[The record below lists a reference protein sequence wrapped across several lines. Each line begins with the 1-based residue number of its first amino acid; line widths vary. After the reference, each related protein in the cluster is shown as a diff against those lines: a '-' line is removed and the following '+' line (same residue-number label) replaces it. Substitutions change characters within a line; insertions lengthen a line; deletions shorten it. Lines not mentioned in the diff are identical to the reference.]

1 VEKGIREIIRFYL
14 SNNISFFPLFPST
27 KVPVVKHAPY
37 YVRLPEQNEIEAWL
51 RTYFNPA
58 FWESVWESGGELKRR
73 WLSALEQEFKKINRD
88 LNTYKYEG
96 EINIAVAG
104 GYGNLVLID
113 IEDASKI
120 STNPEKILVNYGL
133 LVKTGKPNG
142 YHLWVRCKDWTL
154 NVKGENGEIRVLNQY
169 VVAPPS
175 RHPNGAFYRFVGGK
189 IDEVTA
195 AWIEDTVLEWIRA
208 KKEEKREEEKH
219 GLWET
224 IFEKAKEIPVVEG
237 KRSDWLFALTY
248 TLKALGS
255 TKEEA
260 FEWIKEIPICASKLN
275 EKKDPFDWWV
285 KYEWDAIVSP
295 KVVCIPFIIKWA
307 EKTTGIGD
315 VSKNIDE
322 YFKKTRNKGYGY
334 MLSESELVM
343 EVLSILSECIE
354 YDKEGNG
361 KLRTDYI
368 HIISTRLDLLFHFRA
383 IYELDELYMYKDGI
397 YVPCEDI
404 LARLLQKTWDYS
416 EIRKY
421 KALTTRNFS
430 EIIGQL
436 KRRNYI
442 RYENI
447 YGASKKYVN
456 FKNGLLNLETLKLEP
471 HDPEKF
477 FLTQIPHNYN
487 PNARSELFENFL
499 RDVFPEQYH
508 AVLQEFIG
516 YCLLSDCRFEKALAI
531 VGREGTGKSTFLEAI
546 WNAFG
551 KENVSNFSIQQLETE
566 RFTRVELLGKFVNI
580 YNDLP
585 YETIEDSAI
594 FKQLCSGDPIGVE
607 KKFHQPFQAKLHTKM
622 IFAANQLP
630 KPRDWSGAFFRR
642 WIIVEVNSAEGR
654 QTDPL
659 MKEKLKS
666 EEVAEAILAWAVEGL
681 QRLLKNNKFSYDYT
695 VEEVAEKYE
704 SMADSV
710 AWFVNE
716 NIEMSPDG
724 KIPKDELYQRYL
736 EFCKENGAIPVGK
749 IEFGRKLKAK
759 IRVGEKRKGDK
770 RYWIGIRYKLP
781 EPEEEE
787 VPTFVFSLKD
797 FNKSDFSTGGDG
809 N

>member
-1 VEKGIREIIRFYL
+1 MEKGIRDIIQFYL

-27 KVPVVKHAPY
+27 KIPVVKHSPY
-37 YVRLPEQNEIEAWL
+37 YVRLPEKNEIDAWF
-51 RTYFNPA
+51 RTYLNPA
-58 FWESVWESGGELKRR
+58 FWQSVWERGGELKQR
-73 WLSALEQEFKKINRD
+73 WLNALDQEFKKIGRD
-88 LNTYKYEG
+88 LSSYQYEG
-96 EINIAVAG
+96 EVNIAVAG

-113 IEDASKI
+113 IEDVSKI

-195 AWIEDTVLEWIRA
+195 AWIEDTVFDWIKA
-208 KKEEKREEEKH
+208 KKEEKKEEKS

-224 IFEKAKEIPVVEG
+224 IFEKAKEIQVVEG

-248 TLKALGS
+248 TLKALGLP
-255 TKEEA
+255 KEEA
-260 FEWIKEIPICASKLN
+260 YEKIKEIPICASKLN
-275 EKKDPFDWWV
+275 EKKDPFDWWT
-285 KYEWDAIVSP
+285 KYEWDVIDSP
-295 KVVCIPFIIKWA
+295 KTAYIPFIIKWA

-315 VSKNIDE
+315 VSNYIDE
-322 YFKKTRNKGYGY
+322 YFKKFRNKGYGY
-334 MLSESELVM
+334 ALNESELAM
-343 EVLSILSECIE
+343 EIFTLLAKCIE
-354 YDKEGNG
+354 NENG
-361 KLRTDYI
+361 KQKLRKDYI
-368 HIISTRLDLLFHFRA
+368 HIISIGLDQLFHFKA
-383 IYELDELYMYKDGI
+383 IYEFDELFMYQDGI
-397 YVPCEDI
+397 YVPCEDFI
-404 LARLLQKTWDYS
+404 ARLLQKVWDHS
-416 EIRKY
+416 EIKML
-421 KALTTRNFS
+421 KALTTRDFN
-430 EIIGQL
+430 EIINQL

-447 YGASKKYVN
+447 YSDVKKYVN

-516 YCLLSDCRFEKALAI
+516 YCLLPDCRFEKSLVI

-546 WNAFG
+546 RNALG
-551 KENVSNFSIQQLETE
+551 KDNVTHFSIQQLESE
-566 RFTRVELLGKFVNI
+566 RFARVELIGKLANI

-594 FKQLCSGDPIGVE
+594 FKQLSSGDPINVE
-607 KKFHQPFQAKLHTKM
+607 KKFVQPFSAKVHTKM

-654 QTDPL
+654 QPDPL

-681 QRLLKNNKFSYDYT
+681 QRLLQNNKFSYDFT

-710 AWFVNE
+710 ARFVNE
-716 NIEMSPDG
+716 CLEEAVDG
-724 KIPKDELYQRYL
+724 KIAKDELYHRYL
-736 EFCKENGAIPVGK
+736 EFCKENSAIPVGK
-749 IEFGRKLKAK
+749 IEFSRKLKAK
-759 IRVGEKRKGDK
+759 IRVGETRSRDK
-770 RYWIGIRYKLP
+770 RYWTGIRYKLP
-781 EPEEEE
+781 EVEQEEIPIFE
-787 VPTFVFSLKD
+787 FSYR
-797 FNKSDFSTGGDG
+797 GDE